1 MKNTDKEMESL
12 KKEIAKRLIGMKIEM
27 HEYTDELIL
36 ALYGLDVAVNTV
48 DFDYDRIYKL
58 GYDEIGPFGGYVHN
72 WDDYYICSLDVTFLE
87 DEAIING
94 IID

>member
-48 DFDYDRIYKL
+48 DFDYDRIYKS
-58 GYDEIGPFGGYVHN
+58 GYDEIGQFGDYVHN
-72 WDDYYICSLDVTFLE
+72 WDDYYICSLDVEFLE